1 MLERS
6 AQDAAREFY
15 YFGFFRALRRFRTF
29 TIIGWMLAASGVAAL
44 VLRWA
49 PFWAGDLAAM
59 MLCALLIISGIIVV
73 HVSVAALT
81 EYLHVPFPPPVLEE
95 GNTELAHAVGEIA
108 PLMKEVDEGG
118 WQDAFRVLH
127 GLRSIGARYGFPP
140 PDSDTF

>member
-15 YFGFFRALRRFRTF
+15 YFGFFRALQRFRTF
-29 TIIGWMLAASGVAAL
+29 TIIGWILAASGVAAM

-49 PFWAGDLAAM
+49 PFWTGDLTALV
-59 MLCALLIISGIIVV
+59 LCALLIASGIVIV
-73 HVSVAALT
+73 HVNVAALT
-81 EYLHVPFPPPVLEE
+81 AYLQIPFPPLKPDE
-95 GNTELAHAVGEIA
+95 GNTEFADAVGEIV

-127 GLRSIGARYGFPP
+127 SLRAIGVRYGFPP